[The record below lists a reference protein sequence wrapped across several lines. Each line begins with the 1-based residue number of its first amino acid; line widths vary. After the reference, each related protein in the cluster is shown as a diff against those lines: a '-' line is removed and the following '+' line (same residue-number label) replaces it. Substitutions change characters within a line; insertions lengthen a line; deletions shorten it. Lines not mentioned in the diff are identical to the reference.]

1 MKSKESYIGD
11 ELSLFA
17 HADNWKRYWSSKI
30 EPLLDGPVL
39 EVGAGIGSNL
49 SLLRCRKQDWLAL
62 EPDFDQANIIRKSM
76 DRANVSVVTGTL
88 SDLPVEQKFKSIIYI
103 DVLEHIEND
112 GAEVENAVA
121 RLQIGGRLIVLSP
134 AHNRLYS
141 PFDKAVGHYRRYNKT
156 MLRELTP
163 ASQSVKVESL
173 YYLDSIGCLASFA
186 NMALLHQ
193 KMPTLKQIWLWD
205 KVMVPISRLLDVL
218 FAYRFGKTVI
228 MVWKIV
234 D

>member
-1 MKSKESYIGD
+1 MKSNESYIGD

-39 EVGAGIGSNL
+39 EVGAGIGTNL
-49 SLLRCRKQDWLAL
+49 SLLRSRKQDWLAL
-62 EPDFDQANIIRKSM
+62 EPDLDQANIINESA
-76 DRANVSVVTGTL
+76 DQENISVISGTL
-88 SDLPVEQKFKSIIYI
+88 NDIAIEQKFKSIIYI

-112 GAEVENAVA
+112 VAEVENAFD
-121 RLQIGGRLIVLSP
+121 RLESGGRLIILSP
-134 AHNRLYS
+134 AHNRLFS
-141 PFDKAVGHYRRYNKT
+141 PFDKAVGHYRRYNKA

-163 ASQSVKVESL
+163 VSQAVKIESL
-173 YYLDSIGCLASFA
+173 YYLDSVGCLASFA
-186 NMALLHQ
+186 NMALLRQ

-205 KVMVPISRLLDVL
+205 KVMVPISRVLDVL
-218 FAYRFGKTVI
+218 FTYRLGKTVV
-228 MVWKIV
+228 MVWRKA